1 MSIQFCQYPQLL
13 PFSWLA
19 ISRPKAFL
27 RKARS
32 RYIHHAHCS
41 PKPMSIGHRQRVCP
55 RKPGTR
61 HLFARQQI
69 AVINSI

>member
-1 MSIQFCQYPQLL
+1 MSIQFCQCPKLL
-13 PFSWLA
+13 PFSRLA

-41 PKPMSIGHRQRVCP
+41 PQADVDRHRQRVCP
-55 RKPGTR
+55 RKPTTR
-61 HLFARQQI
+61 HLFARQQT